1 MYFLLFI
8 ASAVTTSKT
17 NSTAKVTKYR
27 SGSRSED
34 RAPLAEKNE
43 SSKYKVIIFMTFF

>member
-1 MYFLLFI
+1 MYLLLFI

-17 NSTAKVTKYR
+17 NSSAKVTKYR

-34 RAPLAEKNE
+34 RAPLAEKNDA
-43 SSKYKVIIFMTFF
+43 SKYKVIISMVFF

>member
-1 MYFLLFI
+1 MCLFI

-17 NSTAKVTKYR
+17 NSTTKVTKYR
-27 SGSRSED
+27 SGSQIED
-34 RAPLAEKNE
+34 RAPLTEKSD